1 MSNEEYFAEKFI
13 ELGMSRDEV
22 FKICSDSGFKLRRK
36 DDNKVVKVYVS
47 RILAIMHEAED
58 SANIPAF

>member
-22 FKICSDSGFKLRRK
+22 FQICSKSGFKLRRQ

-47 RILAIMHEAED
+47 RILAIMHENED
-58 SANIPAF
+58 NSNIPAF